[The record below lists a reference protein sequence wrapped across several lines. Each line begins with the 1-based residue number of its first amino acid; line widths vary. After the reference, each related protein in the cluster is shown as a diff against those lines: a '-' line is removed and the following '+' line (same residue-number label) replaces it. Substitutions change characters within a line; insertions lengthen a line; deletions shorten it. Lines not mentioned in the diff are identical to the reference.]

1 MTALPTRTRPPEQR
15 EPDLVVLQSLRLQKM
30 APERIMAEMTAR
42 QREAAYR
49 EALAQGMSLEE
60 AKAASEAAV
69 YSAGMMRAD
78 LATIQARLQGGAIDG
93 EQALI
98 KHRIAQLQLE
108 VENLNLLERDALQE
122 WRAGD
127 TEDVERTQRMRG
139 LTMDRNGVVSR
150 QDQHAVDTVATS
162 KRRGK
167 DPSLL
172 RVALECVAKRTE
184 LEREIFGLCERLH
197 SPPAF
202 PFDPADLGRSA
213 EADTEVLMGMLR
225 WVQSVEA
232 RAAGRRGDREQFK
245 GVVDYLDRV
254 SGAGRG
260 QSAGA
265 PASPEERADRA
276 KPVSKGGGGGILN
289 IVIAAAP
296 VQSPESSSTQASPAQ
311 TSASGAASVTDSPPA
326 NSTSSNA

>member
-139 LTMDRNGVVSR
+139 LTMDRDGKVNR

-167 DPSLL
+167 DPALL

-184 LEREIFGLCERLH
+184 LEREIFSLCERLH
-197 SPPAF
+197 SPPSF
-202 PFDPADLGRSA
+202 PFNPADLGRSA

-232 RAAGRRGDREQFK
+232 RAAGRRGDREQFR
-245 GVVDYLDRV
+245 GVVDYLERV

-260 QSAGA
+260 QGSGA
-265 PASPEERADRA
+265 PVSPEERADRA
-276 KPVSKGGGGGILN
+276 KPVSKGGGGVLN
-289 IVIAAAP
+289 VVIAAAP
-296 VQSPESSSTQASPAQ
+296 AQSPESSSAQTSPAQ
-311 TSASGAASVTDSPPA
+311 TSASGAASVTDSPSA
-326 NSTSSNA
+326 NSTSFSA

>member
-1 MTALPTRTRPPEQR
+1 MSLPARTRSPEQR
-15 EPDLVVLQSLRLQKM
+15 EPDMVVLQSLRLQKLP
-30 APERIMAEMTAR
+30 PERILAEMTTR
-42 QREAAYR
+42 QKEAAYR
-49 EALAQGMSLEE
+49 EALAQGMSPEE
-60 AKAASEAAV
+60 AKAVSEVAV
-69 YSAGMMRAD
+69 YSANMMRAD
-78 LATIQARLQGGAIDG
+78 LATIQGRLQGGAIDG

-98 KHRIAQLQLE
+98 KHRIAQLQVE
-108 VENLNLLERDALQE
+108 VENLNMLERDALQE

-139 LTMDRNGVVSR
+139 LTMDRDGKVNR

-184 LEREIFGLCERLH
+184 LDREIFALCERLQ

-202 PFDPADLGRSA
+202 PFDPGALGRSA
-213 EADTEVLMGMLR
+213 EADTEVLLGMLQ
-225 WVQSVEA
+225 WVKSVEA

-260 QSAGA
+260 PGASAVA
-265 PASPEERADRA
+265 TPEERADRA
-276 KPVSKGGGGGILN
+276 RPVTKGGGVLN
-289 IVIAAAP
+289 IVFAAAP
-296 VQSPESSSTQASPAQ
+296 AVQSDSGE
-311 TSASGAASVTDSPPA
+311 TSASGEQSVTENPPA
-326 NSTSSNA
+326 NSTSSSE